1 MQKIYKIFVE
11 ALDGK
16 EKDFVSGSINRAIV
30 LLSIPMILEMA
41 MESLFAV
48 VDAFFVAKISVQA
61 VAAVGM
67 TESVITIIYSLAIG
81 LSTAASA
88 MVARRIGEGKPGKAA
103 VAAMQSIYIATAISI
118 IIGIVGLVYAE
129 DVLRW
134 LGGDDDMIRN
144 CVGYT
149 RIAFGSNIAIM
160 LLFLLNGVFR
170 GAGDAAIAMRSL
182 WLANGINIVLDPILI
197 FGFGPI
203 PAFGIEGA
211 AIATAIGRGV
221 GVVYQLNI
229 LWKGTS
235 IIHLTREH
243 MRFHWK
249 TTVKLLKIAYTGAL
263 QFLIAS
269 ASWIFLMRIIARF
282 GDDAVAGYTISIRLL
297 VFTILPSW
305 GIANA
310 AATLVGQNLGAKQP
324 DRAEI
329 SVWRAAF
336 YNMLFLAT
344 VSVIYF
350 FSASYLIRIFD
361 DTPAVVEAGVLSLR
375 IICAGYVFFA
385 YGMVI
390 SQSLNGAGDTRTPT
404 IINLICFWAMEI
416 PLGYFLAITM
426 GWELAGVCWAI
437 AISETMAAVL
447 CIWVFRRGKWK
458 LIEI

>member
-1 MQKIYKIFVE
+1 
-11 ALDGK
+11 
-16 EKDFVSGSINRAIV
+16 
-30 LLSIPMILEMA
+30 
-41 MESLFAV
+41 
-48 VDAFFVAKISVQA
+48 
-61 VAAVGM
+61 
-67 TESVITIIYSLAIG
+67 
-81 LSTAASA
+81 
-88 MVARRIGEGKPGKAA
+88 
-103 VAAMQSIYIATAISI
+103 
-118 IIGIVGLVYAE
+118 
-129 DVLRW
+129 
-134 LGGDDDMIRN
+134 
-144 CVGYT
+144 
-149 RIAFGSNIAIM
+149 
-160 LLFLLNGVFR
+160 
-170 GAGDAAIAMRSL
+170 
-182 WLANGINIVLDPILI
+182 LANGINIVLDPILI

-211 AIATAIGRGV
+211 AIATAIGRGT

-229 LWKGTS
+229 LWNGTS
-235 IIHLTREH
+235 IIHLTKEH
-243 MRFHWK
+243 LHFHWK

-350 FSASYLIRIFD
+350 FSAEYLIRIFD

-375 IICAGYVFFA
+375 IICAGYIFFA

-416 PLGYFLAITM
+416 PLGYFLAITL

-437 AISETMAAVL
+437 AISEALAAVF
-447 CIWVFRRGKWK
+447 CIWVFKRGKWK

>member
-1 MQKIYKIFVE
+1 MQKIYKLFVE

-16 EKDFVSGSINRAIV
+16 EKDFVSGSINRAIA

-61 VAAVGM
+61 VAAVGL
-67 TESVITIIYSLAIG
+67 TESVLTLIYSLAIG

-88 MVARRIGEGKPGKAA
+88 MVARRVGEGKPGKAA
-103 VAAMQSIYIATAISI
+103 VAAMQSIYIATVISI
-118 IIGIVGLVYAE
+118 VIGILGLLYAE
-129 DVLRW
+129 NVLRW
-134 LGGDDDMIRN
+134 LGGNDDMVRN

-197 FGFGPI
+197 FGLGPI

-221 GVVYQLNI
+221 GVLYQLNI
-229 LWKGTS
+229 LWKGSS
-235 IIHLTREH
+235 IIHLTKEH
-243 MRFHWK
+243 LHFHWK

-263 QFLIAS
+263 QFIIAS

-324 DRAEI
+324 ERAEI

-344 VSVIYF
+344 VSVLYF
-350 FSASYLIRIFD
+350 FSAEYLIRIFD
-361 DTPAVVEAGVLSLR
+361 DTPGVVEAGVLSLR
-375 IICAGYVFFA
+375 IICAGYIFFA

-416 PLGYFLAITM
+416 PLGYLLAVTLE
-426 GWELAGVCWAI
+426 WELAGVCWAI

-447 CIWVFRRGKWK
+447 CIWVFRRGRWK